1 MGLSIGQI
9 PAAVAGLR
17 SSPEFGRVRLREDTD
32 PSIPR
37 RAASNDETP
46 ALGLGR
52 REEAL
57 PRAGFGEGTLSP
69 QGAALR
75 TVNRTIEASRRA
87 LPSLDD
93 IRSRFQANAADARR
107 EAQEAN
113 LAAQREDRVAQ
124 REVAPREVPQ
134 RAVEERPTIQRVER
148 RIPEAAAQARRFI
161 SSVNDAAGQAVE
173 RSGGEVPARPTGAS
187 IQIRGERTAIDD
199 RDEQRPRIDVRV

>member
-32 PSIPR
+32 LSVQR
-37 RAASNDETP
+37 RAGGDDNDAP

-52 REEAL
+52 KEETL

-69 QGAALR
+69 QAAALR
-75 TVNRTIEASRRA
+75 TVSRTIEASRRA

-93 IRSRFQANAADARR
+93 IRSRFQANAAEARR
-107 EAQEAN
+107 DAQEASLN
-113 LAAQREDRVAQ
+113 AQREDRVAQ
-124 REVAPREVPQ
+124 REVTPRATED
-134 RAVEERPTIQRVER
+134 RPTIQRVER
-148 RIPEAAAQARRFI
+148 RIPEATAQARKFI
-161 SSVNDAAGQAVE
+161 NDVNDAAAQAIQ
-173 RSGGEVPARPTGAS
+173 RTGGDVPTRPTGAS
-187 IQIRGERTAIDD
+187 MQIRGERIAIGND

>member
-9 PAAVAGLR
+9 PAALAGLR

-37 RAASNDETP
+37 RAQSDEQP

-52 REEAL
+52 REETL

-75 TVNRTIEASRRA
+75 TVNRTIEESRRA

-93 IRSRFQANAADARR
+93 IRSRFQANAAEARR
-107 EAQEAN
+107 EAQEAS
-113 LAAQREDRVAQ
+113 LAARR
-124 REVAPREVPQ
+124 
-134 RAVEERPTIQRVER
+134 EERPVEQRPAEDRPAIQRVER
-148 RIPEAAAQARRFI
+148 RIPEASAQARRFI
-161 SSVNDAAGQAVE
+161 NDVNDAAAQAIE
-173 RSGGEVPARPTGAS
+173 RTGGEVPVRPTGAS
-187 IQIRGERTAIDD
+187 IEIRGERTPITERDD
-199 RDEQRPRIDVRV
+199 RTRIDVRV

>member
-9 PAAVAGLR
+9 PAALAGLR
-17 SSPEFGRVRLREDTD
+17 SSPEFGRVRFREDAD
-32 PSIPR
+32 PSFAR
-37 RAASNDETP
+37 RAESDDTP

-75 TVNRTIEASRRA
+75 TINRTVEESRRA

-93 IRSRFQANAADARR
+93 IRSRFQANAAEARR
-107 EAQEAN
+107 EAQEASV
-113 LAAQREDRVAQ
+113 ATRE
-124 REVAPREVPQ
+124 REEVSPR
-134 RAVEERPTIQRVER
+134 ATEERPQIQRVER

-161 SSVNDAAGQAVE
+161 NDVNEAAAQAVE
-173 RSGGEVPARPTGAS
+173 RTGGEIAPRPTGAS
-187 IQIRGERTAIDD
+187 IEIRGERIPIPP
-199 RDEQRPRIDVRV
+199 RDERPRIDVRV